1 MKITDRIAAL
11 EALVAQQTAALA
23 EAHARLVE
31 AHARLA
37 ARPTEKQD
45 PFVLTR
51 HVHRDA
57 TTGSETTYI
66 TLQNR
71 TGEPITLPAGHEIA
85 FFDQSEKPFKLRGRE
100 GVGRY
105 LKPTRVGV
113 KPIPAK
119 APEATEAAPSAP
131 EAPF

>member
-1 MKITDRIAAL
+1 MKIADRIAAL

-23 EAHARLVE
+23 EAHAL
-31 AHARLA
+31 LA
-37 ARPTEKQD
+37 ARPTEKPD

-51 HVHRDA
+51 HVYRDA

-71 TGEPITLPAGHEIA
+71 TGETITLPAGHEIA

-119 APEATEAAPSAP
+119 APEAPAAPAPSAP

>member
-1 MKITDRIAAL
+1 MKIADRIAAL

-23 EAHARLVE
+23 EAN
-31 AHARLA
+31 ARLA
-37 ARPTEKQD
+37 ARPTAAPD

-51 HVHRDA
+51 HTHRDPS
-57 TTGSETTYI
+57 TGSETTYV

-85 FFDQSEKPFKLRGRE
+85 FFENGSFALRNR
-100 GVGRY
+100 VGTGCY
-105 LKPTRVGV
+105 LKPTRDGV
-113 KPIPAK
+113 KAIPAK
-119 APEATEAAPSAP
+119 APAAPAAPAASAP